1 MTKIRLFVATVMVL
15 ASAGVAN
22 AGGQEGSIGVG
33 AEYQISGLGGASMN
47 YDAGMFHAGGFLAF
61 YDAKG
66 ANNTV
71 FEVGGR
77 FYYHLHSTA
86 MSDFGLGGSIGIA
99 NVDRNAF
106 GGMAAESATLIFVE
120 PGMQIRLFLASNVAL
135 SVAAGIV
142 IGTSD
147 ADGVGV
153 TGQSFSGN
161 SSLSGLGFTGGAGV
175 HYYFF

>member
-1 MTKIRLFVATVMVL
+1 
-15 ASAGVAN
+15 
-22 AGGQEGSIGVG
+22 
-33 AEYQISGLGGASMN
+33 MN

-135 SVAAGIV
+135 SVAAGIQRQLV
-142 IGTSD
+142 AVRPWIHRRRRRPLLLLLVASSCLRRRRRLRRGRRPAPLPSTRRTSWRRRSSCRSSCRSRPSRPCPTSRIA
-147 ADGVGV
+147 AD
-153 TGQSFSGN
+153 
-161 SSLSGLGFTGGAGV
+161 
-175 HYYFF
+175 